1 MDTHKNAAR
10 IAGSLFVITMVAG
23 GINSYLVD
31 PVLLSPLVN
40 VFPNRLLVISG
51 AFLML
56 VMSVGIVGI
65 AVAFFPVLKRH
76 SETVALTYLGF
87 RIIECVLL
95 VAGVIVSLFLVTLS
109 REYIKAGAP
118 DASYFQTL
126 GVLAMKVRYYAYQ
139 IAMIILGLGSLM
151 LCYLFYRSRLIP
163 RFISAWGLAGYA
175 LLLASGVLD
184 IFGIIDTIQ
193 GKGIIMYIPGGVFEL
208 FLLPAWLIA
217 KGFNPSAAVSGP
229 PV

>member
-1 MDTHKNAAR
+1 MNTYKNAAR
-10 IAGSLFVITMVAG
+10 IAGTLFIITMIAG

-31 PVLLSPLVN
+31 PILLSPLVN
-40 VFPNRLLVISG
+40 VFPNRLQVISG

-65 AVAFFPVLKRH
+65 AVAFFPVVKKH
-76 SETVALTYLGF
+76 NESIAVTYLSF

-118 DASYFQTL
+118 EASYFQTL

-139 IAMIILGLGSLM
+139 IAMIILGVGSLM
-151 LCYLFYRSRLIP
+151 LFYLFYQSKLIP

-175 LLLASGVLD
+175 LLLASAVLD

-193 GKGIIMYIPGGVFEL
+193 GKGIIMYVPGGVFEL
-208 FLLPAWLIA
+208 LLLPAWLIV
-217 KGFNPSAAVSGP
+217 KGFNPSATVSGP